1 LTFSKPDFKILF
13 FKALTFFRIFL
24 VERLDSDKALP
35 ELYIHYKSLLTRVYD
50 HAKCKEYCKDF
61 TVVLKVLDIFNK
73 KKVRQCNHG
82 ERKCFSRFEFITITS
97 MFLTILKSILYL
109 VMNVFFKC
117 VLYAL

>member
-1 LTFSKPDFKILF
+1 MTFSKPDFKILF

-82 ERKCFSRFEFITITS
+82 ERKCFSRFE
-97 MFLTILKSILYL
+97 LYYYYTD
-109 VMNVFFKC
+109 VSDFFKIYFVFGYEC
-117 VLYAL
+117 FF